1 MPDWRAYVQ
10 DHLGSLSTSQSREE
24 EDDEVARELAA
35 HLEEFYA
42 ALLANGTP
50 GAEAFSQACARAGNW
65 RKLRIQI
72 IAAKQEGTMRDRIRQ
87 IWLPGLITFI
97 SAYFVLAILQRL
109 GARPLYS
116 HPGEPV
122 GVIFYLPWLFL
133 LPLVGAA
140 GGYLSRRAQA
150 DGWRV
155 YLASCVPVLALAA
168 LFLVIFPVSFILDKQ
183 VPPQAKVTTLA
194 ALMFGWVLLPGMAL
208 CAGVA
213 LQGLRKN
220 QRARR

>member
-10 DHLGSLSTSQSREE
+10 DHLGSLSGSRAA
-24 EDDEVARELAA
+24 EDSDEVARELGA
-35 HLEEFYA
+35 HLEEFHA
-42 ALLANGTP
+42 ALLAKGTP
-50 GAEAFSQACARAGNW
+50 EEEAFSQTCARAGNW
-65 RKLRIQI
+65 QELRSEI
-72 IAAKQEGTMRDRIRQ
+72 ISAKQEGTMRDRIRQ
-87 IWLPGLITFI
+87 IWLPGLITFMA
-97 SAYFVLAILQRL
+97 SYFVLCLLQRA

-133 LPLVGAA
+133 LPFVGVIA
-140 GGYLSRRAQA
+140 GYLSRRAQG

-168 LFLVIFPVSFILDKQ
+168 LFLLLFPASFIVDKQ
-183 VPPQAKVTTLA
+183 VPLQTKVTTLV
-194 ALMFGWVLLPGMAL
+194 ALMVGWVVLPGIAL

-213 LQGLRKN
+213 LQGLRKR
-220 QRARR
+220 QPSRR

>member
-10 DHLGSLSTSQSREE
+10 DHLGSLSGPRTAEE
-24 EDDEVARELAA
+24 NGEVARELAA
-35 HLEEFYA
+35 HLEEFHA
-42 ALLANGTP
+42 ALLAR
-50 GAEAFSQACARAGNW
+50 GAPEEEAFSQTCARAGNW
-65 RKLRIQI
+65 QELRREI
-72 IAAKQEGTMRDRIRQ
+72 ISAKQEGTMRVRVRQ
-87 IWLPGLITFI
+87 IWLPGLITFM
-97 SAYFVLAILQRL
+97 SAYVVLCLLQRI

-122 GVIFYLPWLFL
+122 GVISYLPWLFL

-140 GGYLSRRAQA
+140 CGYLSRRAQG

-168 LFLVIFPVSFILDKQ
+168 LFLVLFPVSFIVDKQ
-183 VPPQAKVTTLA
+183 VPPQTKVTTLI
-194 ALMFGWVLLPGMAL
+194 ALMAGWVVLPGIAL

-213 LQGLRKN
+213 LQGLR
-220 QRARR
+220 RRPPIRR